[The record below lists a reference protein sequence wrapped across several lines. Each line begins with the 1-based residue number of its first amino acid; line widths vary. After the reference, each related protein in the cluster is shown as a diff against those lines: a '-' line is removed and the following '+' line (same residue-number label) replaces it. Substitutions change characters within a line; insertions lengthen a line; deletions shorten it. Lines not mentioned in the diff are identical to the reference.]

1 MALLG
6 KVTGSVWKGHKV
18 YVMLLKYSL
27 VPSPTP
33 SFPSLLST
41 VKRGG
46 PGTFPHVSDV
56 KGRKG

>member
-1 MALLG
+1 MQALC
-6 KVTGSVWKGHKV
+6 VSVILAEH
-18 YVMLLKYSL
+18 
-27 VPSPTP
+27 
-33 SFPSLLST
+33 SFRDNPRNTQCSNATEIDCST